1 MLKLLFV
8 CSQNRLRSPTA
19 EQVFASWPDVE
30 TASCGTNNGAAVPA
44 SPELL
49 QWADIIFVM
58 EQAHRR
64 KLQQRFR
71 AAVGGKRV
79 ICLGVPDDYD
89 YMQEEL
95 VCLLKEKVAQFLP
108 PPAP

>member
-19 EQVFASWPDVE
+19 EQVFSRWPGVE
-30 TASCGTNNGAAVPA
+30 TASCGTNATAEVPA

-49 QWADIIFVM
+49 RWADIVFVM
-58 EQAHRR
+58 EAQHRR

-71 AAVGGKRV
+71 AEVGGKRMV
-79 ICLGVPDDYD
+79 CLNIPDDYD
-89 YMQEEL
+89 YLQQEL
-95 VCLLKEKVAQFLP
+95 VALLRLRVTPFLP
-108 PPAP
+108 APRS

>member
-19 EQVFASWPDVE
+19 EQVFAQWPGVE
-30 TASCGTNNGAAVPA
+30 TASCGTNAAAETPA
-44 SPELL
+44 SAELL

-58 EQAHRR
+58 EQPHRR

-71 AAVGGKRV
+71 AAVGGKRI
-79 ICLGVPDDYD
+79 ICLGIPDDYD

-95 VCLLKEKVAQFLP
+95 VCLLRKRVAEFLP
-108 PPAP
+108 GT